1 MCRSALVVAFLAVA
15 VAGAPAPARA
25 GDDPVGEAA
34 AAAVRLAE
42 EARHLGE
49 TARDVRDLLYY
60 LSDPR
65 GFQYD
70 YYRASEQLTNDPVLG
85 PLVDNLAA
93 LYRHRQWEAKVQGQ
107 AMVDSATPASVA
119 VGAGLSWDAP
129 LCRLFEA
136 QGSVQGFYDD
146 GKAQAAMAYG
156 VGGCLPLPFDTFE
169 LGYRGRRDV
178 RNSLLARPI
187 ALGERASGD
196 TVYANLRFY
205 RWLSADHQIDVAP
218 MRFQFDWVH
227 GGATTFQS
235 WASIQPVYWARRGRG
250 LGGRDQTF
258 DFMKIAFTTLGLTSD
273 GVDDPLVAA
282 ISPLA
287 IGGVR
292 LGEHVAIG
300 LDAGFEIG
308 EFHPP
313 GVIEAVQRNA
323 LHLDATVQARHGGAT
338 LEVHAINGMYPTSA
352 NQILDE
358 DRLTARLDVDRPA
371 AWLRADGFVSHARLL
386 SLTRYSERVW
396 TYGAGVDG
404 TLALTDHLFLYA
416 RAEGARNVVVD
427 EDAAVPATVR
437 EPRVTAG
444 VTAELRW
451 PF

>member
-85 PLVDNLAA
+85 PLAHNLAE

-107 AMVDSATPASVA
+107 AMVDSATPASLA

-136 QGSVQGFYDD
+136 QGSAQGYYDD
-146 GKAQAAMAYG
+146 HAARAALAWG

-169 LGYRGRRDV
+169 LGYRGRRQV
-178 RNSLLARPI
+178 RRSLLAVPI
-187 ALGERASGD
+187 AITGERASGD
-196 TVYANLRFY
+196 TIYANLRFY
-205 RWLSADHQIDVAP
+205 RWLSAGHQIDVAP
-218 MRFQFDWVH
+218 MNFQFDWARTT
-227 GGATTFQS
+227 ATTFQS
-235 WASIQPVYWARRGRG
+235 WASIAPVHWARRGKG
-250 LGGRDQTF
+250 YGGRDQTY
-258 DFMKIAFTTLGLTSD
+258 DFMRVAFSTLGLPDD
-273 GVDDPLVAA
+273 GVDDPLVAV

-287 IGGVR
+287 IDGVR
-292 LGEHVAIG
+292 LGDRVAIG
-300 LDAGFEIG
+300 LDLGFEIA
-308 EFHPP
+308 EFTSTATS
-313 GVIEAVQRNA
+313 AVQRRA
-323 LHLDATVQARHGGAT
+323 LHLDAAVVAGFGGVTV
-338 LEVHAINGMYPTSA
+338 EVHARNAMQPTIS

-358 DRLTARLDVDRPA
+358 DRLTARLDLERPA
-371 AWLRADGFVSHARLL
+371 AWVRADGFVSHARLL
-386 SLTRYSERVW
+386 SLDRYSERVW
-396 TYGAGVDG
+396 TYGAGADL
-404 TLALTDHLFLYA
+404 TLALTEHVALYG
-416 RAEGARNVVVD
+416 RVEGARNLVVD
-427 EDAAVPATVR
+427 ETATTPATGLELR
-437 EPRVTAG
+437 GTAG
-444 VTAELRW
+444 VTADLRQRL
-451 PF
+451 